1 MEIAMPFKRKMGRM
15 MSDRR
20 ARQLVGIAGALAII
34 SIAQPAWADGTSIET
49 GLTTFKT
56 WLLGI
61 SSVVGAIAVMFVGY
75 AKLTGRMEWGRAVTV
90 LLGIGIIFSAVTI
103 VGWMG
108 GSGG

>member
-1 MEIAMPFKRKMGRM
+1 M

-20 ARQLVGIAGALAII
+20 ARQLVGIIGGLAIV
-34 SIAQPAWADGTSIET
+34 SIAQPAWADGTTIES
-49 GLTTFKT
+49 GLNEFKS

-103 VGWMG
+103 VSWMG

>member
-1 MEIAMPFKRKMGRM
+1 MKIPVQFTSKMGRM

-20 ARQLVGIAGALAII
+20 ARQLVGIMGGLALI
-34 SIAQPAWADGTSIET
+34 SLAQPAWADGTSIET
-49 GLTTFKT
+49 GLTTFKA